1 MRPSGDAD
9 GAEQIVPIA
18 AAKTQPAFMLLI
30 VGPTV
35 SNGVEDFYSPATVAI
50 LDQLIASES
59 RTRTSSSLEPAT
71 TFRRAGPTSISGW
84 QRPFSNA

>member
-50 LDQLIASES
+50 LDQLIA
-59 RTRTSSSLEPAT
+59 
-71 TFRRAGPTSISGW
+71 
-84 QRPFSNA
+84 